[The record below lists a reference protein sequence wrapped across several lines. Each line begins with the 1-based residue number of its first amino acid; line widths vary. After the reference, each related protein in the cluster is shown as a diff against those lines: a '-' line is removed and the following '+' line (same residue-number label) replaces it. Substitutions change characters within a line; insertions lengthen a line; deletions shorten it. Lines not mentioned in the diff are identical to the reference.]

1 MEKEKLEHYR
11 KLLETKRVNLRESVA
26 RSEEDGRAAQTSDS
40 AQDIADRASSS
51 YQKEFLFAQS
61 NADRQFLQMVEHA
74 LSNIAEGSYGEC
86 EQCGSAINARRLDAV
101 PWARHCVVCQEK
113 LERGEV
119 HEPAQETEN

>member
-11 KLLETKRVNLRESVA
+11 KLLETKRANLRESVA

-86 EQCGSAINARRLDAV
+86 EQCGSAINDRRLDAV
-101 PWARHCVVCQEK
+101 PWARHCIVCQEK

-119 HEPAQETEN
+119 HPQAQEG